1 MKLIGFGCSF
11 TYGSELLTPEL
22 EHILHQKL
30 ENIKYRENKVW
41 LGVLAKR
48 LGLEADNYSQPAC
61 SNYAIQEIFAEW
73 FNSRDVQESVTVV
86 IGWTNH
92 MRNSWWHQEQGWI
105 HDGFIRNQEQ
115 ELFKDSFRD
124 WLKYSAK
131 RNERVTDNAKLF
143 VNSVCK
149 SHNIPIIQFNAL
161 ANVTNS
167 YQLSNYHQGNQNM
180 KQVLESEGAR
190 LGKTFLADGGHP
202 NELGHE
208 YYVEMLYSWI
218 KAKNIV

>member
-1 MKLIGFGCSF
+1 
-11 TYGSELLTPEL
+11 
-22 EHILHQKL
+22 
-30 ENIKYRENKVW
+30 
-41 LGVLAKR
+41 
-48 LGLEADNYSQPAC
+48 
-61 SNYAIQEIFAEW
+61 
-73 FNSRDVQESVTVV
+73 
-86 IGWTNH
+86 

-105 HDGFIRNQEQ
+105 HDGFIRNQGQ

-131 RNERVTDNAKLF
+131 RNERVTNNAKLF

-202 NELGHE
+202 NESGHE

>member
-11 TYGSELLTPEL
+11 TYGSELLNPEL
-22 EHILHQKL
+22 EQTWDQQI

-105 HDGFIRNQEQ
+105 HDGFIRNQGQ

-202 NELGHE
+202 NESGHE